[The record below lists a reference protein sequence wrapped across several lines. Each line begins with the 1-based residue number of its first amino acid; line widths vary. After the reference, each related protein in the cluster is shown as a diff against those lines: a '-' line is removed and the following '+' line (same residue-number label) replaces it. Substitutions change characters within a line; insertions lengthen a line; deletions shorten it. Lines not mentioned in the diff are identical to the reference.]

1 MSIERT
7 AVRPY
12 PYYQLNIYRGKSMK
26 IAYLVHYYPKVS
38 HSFVRREIAALE
50 EMGMEVERFSIRSC
64 IPELVDRADLAELAK
79 TNVILDTSKII
90 LLRNLLQIALAQPM
104 PFIKALWLT
113 CKIGWGSDRGLLRNL
128 MYLLEAC
135 SLVKWFKNANIS
147 HLHAH
152 FGINPAA
159 VAMLC
164 HALGGPTYSFTVHG
178 PKEFDSATGLA
189 LGEKIKRAKFVAAI
203 SSFGKSQLYRWCDR
217 SDWSKIQV
225 VRCGLDQM
233 FLNTPY
239 QPIPQHPQLVCV
251 GRLCEQKGQL
261 LLVEAAAKLAQEGL
275 DFKLVLVGDGSL
287 RDEIESAIARLKI
300 EDKIEITGWA
310 SNEEVQQHILA
321 SRAMV
326 LPSFAEGL
334 PVVIMEAL
342 ALGRPV
348 ISTYVAG
355 IPELVEPEVCGWL
368 VSAGSIEA
376 LADKM
381 RTALQLPV
389 EELEQM
395 GKVGMARVAKNHD
408 VRQEALKLATLINY
422 GNLPV
427 DVPVLTTQTSD
438 RSLVASDLSKKL

>member
-1 MSIERT
+1 
-7 AVRPY
+7 
-12 PYYQLNIYRGKSMK
+12 MK

-50 EMGMEVERFSIRSC
+50 AMGFDVMRFSIRSC
-64 IPELVDRADLAELAK
+64 ASELVDPADLAELEK
-79 TNVILDTSKII
+79 TKII
-90 LLRNLLQIALAQPM
+90 LDSSKIALLFNLLWVAFLQPIR
-104 PFIKALWLT
+104 FIKAFNLT
-113 CKIGWGSDRGLLRNL
+113 CQIGWGSDRGLLRNF
-128 MYLLEAC
+128 MYLVEAC
-135 SLVKWFKNANIS
+135 SLLRWLKNAQIS

-159 VAMLC
+159 VAMLY
-164 HALGGPTYSFTVHG
+164 HVLGGSTYSFTVHG

-189 LGEKIKRAKFVAAI
+189 LGEKIKRAKFVLAI

-225 VRCGLDQM
+225 VRCGLDRM
-233 FLNTPY
+233 FLDAPF
-239 QPIPQHPQLVCV
+239 QSIPSIPQLVCV

-261 LLVEAAAKLAQEGL
+261 LLVEAVGRLAQEGL
-275 DFKLVLVGDGSL
+275 DFKLVLVGDGPL
-287 RDEIESAIARLKI
+287 RKGIENAIARLNI
-300 EDKIEITGWA
+300 RDKITITGWA
-310 SNEEVQQHILA
+310 SNVQVQEHILA

-376 LADKM
+376 LTDKM
-381 RTALQLPV
+381 RIALQLP
-389 EELEQM
+389 EEKLEQM
-395 GKVGMARVAKNHD
+395 GRAGMARVAKYHD
-408 VRQEALKLATLINY
+408 VTQEALKLANLLNY
-422 GNLPV
+422 GNSIIDLPV
-427 DVPVLTTQTSD
+427 LKSDCKTLTTSSST
-438 RSLVASDLSKKL
+438 K

>member
-1 MSIERT
+1 
-7 AVRPY
+7 
-12 PYYQLNIYRGKSMK
+12 MK

-50 EMGMEVERFSIRSC
+50 EMGLNVARFSIRSC
-64 IPELVDRADLAELAK
+64 ASELVDPADISELKK
-79 TNVILDTSKII
+79 TRIVLDASKVS
-90 LLRNLLQIALAQPM
+90 LLLSSLRVAVSRPVRFFYA
-104 PFIKALWLT
+104 FWLT

-128 MYLLEAC
+128 MYLAEAC
-135 SLVKWFKNANIS
+135 LLLKWFKDLDIS

-164 HALGGPTYSFTVHG
+164 HVLGGPTYSFTVHG
-178 PKEFDSATGLA
+178 PKEFDSATSLA
-189 LGEKIKRAKFVAAI
+189 LSEKIKRAAFVVAI

-217 SDWSKIQV
+217 QHWSKIHV
-225 VRCGLDQM
+225 VHCGLDEM
-233 FLNTPY
+233 FLNLPY
-239 QPIPQHPQLVCV
+239 QPIPDKPQLVCV

-261 LLVEAAAKLAQEGL
+261 LLVEAAGRLAAEGL
-275 DFKLVLVGDGSL
+275 DFKLVLVGDGPL
-287 RDEIESAIARLKI
+287 RNEIEALITQLGI

-310 SNEEVQQHILA
+310 SNSEVQEYILA

-355 IPELVEPEVCGWL
+355 IPELVEPGVCGWL
-368 VSAGSIEA
+368 VSAGSVEA
-376 LADKM
+376 LTIEM

-389 EELEQM
+389 EKLEQM
-395 GKVGMARVAKNHD
+395 GKVGIQRVAKHHD
-408 VRQEALKLATLINY
+408 VKQEALKLARLLNY
-422 GNLPV
+422 GNQTLS
-427 DVPVLTTQTSD
+427 VPVM
-438 RSLVASDLSKKL
+438 VDLPLSNVSQNDSKTPVNR